1 MVVAVN
7 RTAQGVVMLL
17 FGGAVLRA
25 SLTDMYLRYVRE
37 SLQPFLVVASGLLI
51 ATGVAVLWYE
61 LRGRDE
67 PPATDG
73 HEHEHGHGHGHDHG
87 HGHGHG
93 HREPWVGW
101 LLILPVLGL
110 LMVAPPALGAYTAT
124 TAGAATPGDEPA
136 SGFPPL
142 PETSPVELSVLD
154 YAARVIW
161 EDGRSLAGRQVQLT
175 GFLVTDE
182 TGEQFLARLVLS
194 CCAADARPIKIGM
207 VGEVP
212 AGLPDDTWVEVTGE
226 YADQTGVD
234 PINEATIPYL
244 RVEQWQQ
251 VPAPSNP
258 YG

>member
-37 SLQPFLVVASGLLI
+37 SLQPFLIAASGLLI
-51 ATGVAVLWYE
+51 AAGVATLWYE
-61 LRGRDE
+61 LRQRDE
-67 PPATDG
+67 PPQTP
-73 HEHEHGHGHGHDHG
+73 E
-87 HGHGHG
+87 HGHG

-110 LMVAPPALGAYTAT
+110 LLVAPPALGSYSAT
-124 TAGAATPGDEPA
+124 TAGTALPEDEPA
-136 SGFPPL
+136 SGFAPL
-142 PETSPVELSVLD
+142 PEASLVELSVLD
-154 YAARVIW
+154 YAARAIW
-161 EDGRSLAGRQVQLT
+161 EDGRSLTGRRVQLT

-182 TGEQFLARLVLS
+182 NGEQHLARLVLT

-207 VGEVP
+207 VGEAP
-212 AGLPDDTWVEVTGE
+212 AGLPDDTWVEVIGE
-226 YADQTGVD
+226 YVEQTGVD

-244 RVEQWQQ
+244 RVEHWQQ

-258 YG
+258 YE